1 MLVLDGKTFATTWPF
16 FQKFP
21 FFQKQ
26 NTYNFT
32 KIYPILTWFFGSLIY
47 KGTRVP
53 GDSQFFMLKQ
63 GSKKNWGEMV
73 LGTCQ
78 RLFRG
83 ILTKSTKTSEFSE
96 LDVI

>member
-32 KIYPILTWFFGSLIY
+32 KIYPILTWFFGSLIN

-53 GDSQFFMLKQ
+53 GDGQVFYADTGKQ
-63 GSKKNWGEMV
+63 EKLGRNGSRYLPKAV
-73 LGTCQ
+73 P
-78 RLFRG
+78 RYP
-83 ILTKSTKTSEFSE
+83 
-96 LDVI
+96 D

>member
-16 FQKFP
+16 LKKFP

-53 GDSQFFMLKQ
+53 GFKFLTLKQ
-63 GSKKNWGEMV
+63 EKLGENGSRYLPKAV
-73 LGTCQ
+73 Q
-78 RLFRG
+78 RYP
-83 ILTKSTKTSEFSE
+83 
-96 LDVI
+96 D